1 MKARYPRSYRIT
13 GEQLEWLSGRVE
25 LLQRIVREVSEE
37 RIAALAE
44 AA

>member
-1 MKARYPRSYRIT
+1 VKARYSRHYRISE
-13 GEQLEWLSGRVE
+13 EQLAWLSGRVE
-25 LLQRIVREVSEE
+25 LLQAIVREVCEQ